1 MRVSSFARLSTCTA
15 LLVLAGCSDAHL
27 NQPPLVA
34 DLAVS
39 VMEDTTTT
47 AMIDVTDPDRDG
59 LLIELADP
67 PTHGVATIADM
78 TITYTPEADYNGDDA
93 LTFTVYDTKNPRETA
108 AASITV
114 LPVNDAPVG
123 VADAIAAIED
133 TARTIAASALLQ
145 NDTDIDGDTLTISAV
160 AAATHGTVAL
170 SGTDVVFTPDVD
182 FVGEGSFEYTLDD
195 GTATVTVAVTVD
207 IGGENDAPVATNDTA
222 TTAEDTPIDLMTLL
236 ANDTD
241 TDGQTLT
248 IDSALAGTN
257 GTVGVSGDIVTF
269 TPAADF
275 NGTATFTYVV
285 TDGVATDTGT
295 VTVTVTPVN
304 DAPVATGDTA
314 TIDEDTPTTFTTLT
328 TNDSDVDL
336 DTLTISA
343 VDNANNGTV
352 ALNGGQPIFT
362 PTADYNGA
370 ASFDYTVSDGAGGT
384 ATGSVTI
391 TVSPVND
398 PPVAVDD
405 ADSTAEDTPIT
416 FTTLADN
423 DTDIE
428 LDTLSVTA
436 VANPMNG
443 TVALDGG
450 NPIFTPAADFFGT
463 ASFDYTVSDGN
474 GGTDTGTVTVTVAA
488 EPDVT
493 SVTPAAVSVEA
504 NGGTAILTVTIDAA
518 AGPGGVQVELAS
530 SATADLAVPTN
541 VTVPEGAT
549 SIGFRVR
556 ADATGAA
563 GPITVTAS
571 LAGTSGTATSA
582 ATVVTS
588 VAAPAVGD
596 LVINEI
602 NYDVLAGST
611 DAGDANC
618 DGISDPQDDE
628 FVEISNLSASPVQM
642 QTVSLWD
649 GAAFSGTTPVY
660 SFPAFVLGAG
670 ETVVVFSGAVGTTGT
685 NVWCTNLDGSHIGDA
700 RAFGAGKSFA
710 LNNTTGDTVHLTA
723 NATVSSTE
731 LVTAVAVPTTSS
743 KQAFARDPDFIGA
756 FVKDG
761 PGVGAADRN
770 WSPGT
775 LITGEPFAAASP

>member
-1 MRVSSFARLSTCTA
+1 MRVSAFARRSMCTA

-39 VMEDTTTT
+39 VMEDTTSTER
-47 AMIDVTDPDRDG
+47 IDATDPDRDG
-59 LLIELADP
+59 LVIELVDP
-67 PTHGVATIADM
+67 PSHGVATISNA
-78 TITYTPEADYNGDDA
+78 TLTYTPEADYNGDDT
-93 LTFTVYDTKNPRETA
+93 LTFTVYDTKNPPVMAT
-108 AASITV
+108 ASITV
-114 LPVNDAPVG
+114 VPVNDTPVG
-123 VADAIAAIED
+123 EADAIAAIED
-133 TARTIAASALLQ
+133 TVRTIAATALVQ
-145 NDTDIDGDTLTISAV
+145 NDSDIDGDALAISAV

-170 SGTDVVFTPDVD
+170 SGADVVFTPEPD

-195 GTATVTVAVTVD
+195 GTATATVAVTVD
-207 IGGENDAPVATNDTA
+207 IGGENDAPVASNDTA
-222 TTAEDTPIDLMTLL
+222 TAAEDTPIDLMTLL
-236 ANDTD
+236 SNDTD
-241 TDGQTLT
+241 ADGQVLT

-275 NGTATFTYVV
+275 NGTATFTYVA

-295 VTVTVTPVN
+295 VTVTVTAVN
-304 DAPVATGDTA
+304 DAPVATDDA
-314 TIDEDTPTTFTTLT
+314 PMIEEDTPTTFTTLAD
-328 TNDSDVDL
+328 NDSDVDL
-336 DTLTISA
+336 EMLTVSA

-362 PTADYNGA
+362 PTADYNGT

-384 ATGSVTI
+384 DTGTVTI
-391 TVSPVND
+391 TVTPVND
-398 PPVAVDD
+398 PPVALDD
-405 ADSTAEDTPIT
+405 ADSTVEDTPIT
-416 FTTLADN
+416 FTSLVGN
-423 DTDIE
+423 DTDPE

-436 VANPMNG
+436 VANPKNG

-450 NPIFTPAADFFGT
+450 DPIFTPAADFSGT

-474 GGTDTGTVTVTVAA
+474 GGTDIGTVTVTVVA
-488 EPDVT
+488 EPDVS

-504 NGGTAILTVTIDAA
+504 SGGTAILTVTIDAA
-518 AGPGGVQVELAS
+518 AGSGGVLVDLAS
-530 SATADLAVPTN
+530 SVPSDLAVPTN

-588 VAAPAVGD
+588 VAAPAVGA
-596 LVINEI
+596 LVINEL
-602 NYDVLAGST
+602 LADPPTSG
-611 DAGDANC
+611 GDANC
-618 DGISDPQDDE
+618 DGVRDAEDDE
-628 FVEISNLSASPVQM
+628 FIELSNRSDHPIQLLD
-642 QTVSLWD
+642 VSLWD
-649 GAAFSGTTPVY
+649 SVAFDNGTRRY
-660 SFPAFVLGAG
+660 GFPSFVLGAG
-670 ETVVVFSGAVGTTGT
+670 EAVLVFGQGTTPT
-685 NVWCTNLDGSHIGDA
+685 VTADPWCAAASDGRIGDA
-700 RAFGAGKSFA
+700 AVLYVGSATGLS
-710 LNNTTGDTVHLTA
+710 LTNGGDTVHITA
-723 NATVSSTE
+723 SSSVASTE
-731 LVTAVAVPTTSS
+731 LVTALVVPSTTG
-743 KQAFARDPDFIGA
+743 QAYARDPDFTGA
-756 FVKDG
+756 FVRDG
-761 PGVGAADRN
+761 TDVGAADRS